1 MRRMAV
7 VFGVL
12 ACLIAAG
19 AGASP
24 GLDARASSS
33 LKEARLQDA
42 IRLIAGQYGL
52 NVVIGRNASGTLTA
66 TLTNVTA
73 EEAMSVVSDATG
85 CEYTLENNVLVVNP
99 AGLKSQVFPLRY
111 VDPVAASEAV
121 LKVLSPQGV
130 AVPFSGR
137 AKAS

>member
-24 GLDARASSS
+24 GPDARASFSF
-33 LKEARLQDA
+33 KEARLQDA

-73 EEAMSVVSDATG
+73 KRPCPWSPMRPG
-85 CEYTLENNVLVVNP
+85 
-99 AGLKSQVFPLRY
+99 
-111 VDPVAASEAV
+111 ASTR
-121 LKVLSPQGV
+121 SRTT
-130 AVPFSGR
+130 SW
-137 AKAS
+137 S

>member
-24 GLDARASSS
+24 GPDARASFSF
-33 LKEARLQDA
+33 KEARVQDA

-52 NVVIGRNASGTLTA
+52 NVVIGKAQAGSLTA
-66 TLTNVTA
+66 TLTSSTG
-73 EEAMSVVSDATG
+73 EQAMTTVAQAPGSG
-85 CEYTLENNVLVVNP
+85 YTLQSNGLGENP
-99 AGLKSQVFPLRY
+99 PL
-111 VDPVAASEAV
+111 A
-121 LKVLSPQGV
+121 
-130 AVPFSGR
+130 
-137 AKAS
+137 